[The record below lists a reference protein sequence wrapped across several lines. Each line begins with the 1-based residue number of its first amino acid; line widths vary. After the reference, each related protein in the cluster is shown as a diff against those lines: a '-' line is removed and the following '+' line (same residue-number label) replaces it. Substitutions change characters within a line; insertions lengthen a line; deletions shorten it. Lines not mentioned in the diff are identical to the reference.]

1 MEIKNLEKWKKEMLV
16 CIRCAYCLENCP
28 VYNQIGWESAGARA
42 RMILSYGLLTKD
54 IECSDSILEK
64 FFQCTTCGQ
73 CEVNCPAKV
82 KILEVIKATRK
93 DLVENGHY
101 FPPHKLMEEA
111 VKKSG
116 NVYGE
121 EKKEKEIIQKGAEYT
136 LFVGCVGTYR
146 EEESV
151 NRTIKLLKKLEVSF
165 TRFDELC
172 CGGVFPYVGLEN
184 YQENVQHNKEE
195 IKKTGTKKLLTICP
209 MCYKTFKNNPEYSDL
224 GFEVVHITQLLNKL
238 NIKVKTDEI
247 VTYHDPC
254 DLGRHSGIYEE
265 PREIIK
271 KFAPHFVEMEKNRE
285 NARCC
290 GAGGGVRGTFTKL
303 SIDMAKDRLK
313 EAIDKKADILLT
325 ECFSCLHN
333 FKNAKKRKQNI
344 KIYNISE
351 YLSILM
357 DGSEK

>member
-1 MEIKNLEKWKKEMLV
+1 METKNLKKWKKELLV

-28 VYNQIGWESAGARA
+28 VYKQIGWENAGARA
-42 RMILSYGLLTKD
+42 RMILSYGILTKD
-54 IECSDSILEK
+54 IEYSDSILEK
-64 FFQCTTCGQ
+64 LFQCTTCGQ

-82 KILEVIKATRK
+82 KILEVVKATRK

-101 FPPHKLMEEA
+101 LLPHQLMQEA

-121 EKKEKEIIQKGAEYT
+121 GKKEKEIIQRDATYA

-151 NRTIKLLKKLEVSF
+151 ARTIKLLKKLGVSF

-172 CGGVFPYVGLEN
+172 CGGVFSDLGLEN
-184 YQENVQHNKEE
+184 DQENIRHNQEE
-195 IKKTGTKKLLTICP
+195 IKKTGAKKLLTLCP
-209 MCYKTFKNNPEYSDL
+209 MCYRTFKNNPEYSNL
-224 GFEVVHITQLLNKL
+224 GLEVVHITQLLNTL
-238 NIKVKTDEI
+238 DIKVKTEEI

-285 NARCC
+285 NAHCC
-290 GAGGGVRGTFTKL
+290 GAGGGVRGTFTRL

-313 EAIDKKADILLT
+313 EALDKKAEVLLT

-357 DGSEK
+357 DGDEK

>member
-1 MEIKNLEKWKKEMLV
+1 MKTKNLKKWKKEMLICV
-16 CIRCAYCLENCP
+16 RCGYCFENCP
-28 VYNQIGWESAGARA
+28 VYNQIGWESASARA
-42 RMILSYGLLTKD
+42 KMIFSYGLLTKD

-64 FFQCTTCGQ
+64 IFQCTGCGQ

-82 KILEVIKATRK
+82 EILDVMKATK
-93 DLVENGHY
+93 NDLVENGHY
-101 FPPHKLMEEA
+101 FLPHKLMREA
-111 VKKSG
+111 VKKNG

-121 EKKEKEIIQKGAEYT
+121 EKKEIDIIQKGAEYV

-146 EEESV
+146 EEESAK
-151 NRTIKLLKKLEVSF
+151 RTIKLLKKLGVSF
-165 TRFDELC
+165 TRFDERC
-172 CGGVFPYVGLEN
+172 CGGVFSCVGQN
-184 YQENVQHNKEE
+184 NCQENIQHNKEE
-195 IKKTGTKKLLTICP
+195 IKKTGAKKLLTICP

-238 NIKVKTDEI
+238 NINVKTDEI

-285 NARCC
+285 NAFCC
-290 GAGGGVRGTFTKL
+290 GAGAGVRGAFTRL
-303 SIDMAKDRLK
+303 SINIAKERLK
-313 EAIDKKADILLT
+313 EAIDKKADIFLT

-351 YLSILM
+351 YLMILM
-357 DGSEK
+357 DECEK

>member
-1 MEIKNLEKWKKEMLV
+1 METKNLKKWKKEMLV

-28 VYNQIGWESAGARA
+28 VYSQIGWESAGARA
-42 RMILSYGLLTKD
+42 KMVFSYGLLTKD
-54 IECSDSILEK
+54 IKYSDSILEK
-64 FFQCTTCGQ
+64 IFQCTGCGQ

-82 KILEVIKATRK
+82 KILDVVKATRK

-101 FPPHKLMEEA
+101 FPSHKLMGEA

-121 EKKEKEIIQKGAEYT
+121 EKKEIDIIQKGAEYV

-151 NRTIKLLKKLEVSF
+151 DRTIKLLKKLGVSF
-165 TRFDELC
+165 TRFDEVC
-172 CGGVFPYVGLEN
+172 CGGVFPCVGQN
-184 YQENVQHNKEE
+184 NCQENIQHNKEE
-195 IKKTGTKKLLTICP
+195 IKKTGAKKLLTTCP

-224 GFEVVHITQLLNKL
+224 GIEVVHIAQLLSKL
-238 NIKVKTDEI
+238 NLNVKTNKI

-285 NARCC
+285 NAHCC
-290 GAGGGVRGTFTKL
+290 GAGAGVRGAFTRL
-303 SIDMAKDRLK
+303 SVNMAKERLK

-333 FKNAKKRKQNI
+333 FQNAKKRKQNI

-357 DGSEK
+357 DGGEK